1 MSASADLVA
10 LAAGLQRGGARAVC
24 LLDGA
29 GAGAAGDDG
38 GLGRYSFLACEPDA
52 AVVIEDVDA
61 TGAAGVAAALARL
74 DGLLAEADAEVAE
87 QAAAD
92 GGPWPLAMG
101 LLGYELGRAF
111 ERLPM
116 VQRTHATPD
125 LAVYRF
131 PAVLRV
137 DHATGTRRVL
147 ARSAAAG
154 AALEARLAAAEPAGQ
169 GLSAPQVGP
178 LSWGV
183 TEAAYAAAVERVL
196 EYLRAGDAYQVN
208 YTTRLEAEVGPGA
221 LPELYRAL
229 RAAAPPLGA
238 YLALDGGGAILS
250 TSPEL
255 FLRVSPRDAASHR
268 RVETRPIKG
277 TRARGRDGDTAADA
291 AEAAALRAD
300 PKERA
305 EHLMIVD
312 LERNDLGR
320 VCEVGSVHVEDYG
333 RVVTLPTLHHVVST
347 VAGTLR
353 PEVGPAALLAASFP
367 CGSITGAP
375 KVRAMQLIAELETQS
390 RGVYTGA
397 IGYFGARGALE
408 LSVAIRT
415 AVVDR
420 PAGRLSFGV
429 GGGIVVDSTPAQEW
443 AECRLKAAGLARAL
457 GLPHAP

>member
-1 MSASADLVA
+1 MSTDLVA
-10 LAAGLQRGGARAVC
+10 LAAGLERGGARAVC

-38 GLGRYSFLACEPDA
+38 GLGRYSFLGCEPDA
-52 AVVIEDVDA
+52 AVVVEDVDA
-61 TGAAGVAAALARL
+61 AGAAGVAAALARL
-74 DGLLAEADAEVAE
+74 DALLAEADAEVAGP
-87 QAAAD
+87 AAAD

-101 LLGYELGRAF
+101 FVGYELGRAF
-111 ERLPM
+111 ERLPA
-116 VQRTHATPD
+116 VRRSHATPD
-125 LAVYRF
+125 LALYRF

-137 DHATGTRRVL
+137 DHATGTERVL
-147 ARSAAAG
+147 ARSPAAG
-154 AALEARLAAAEPAGQ
+154 AALEARLAAAEAAGQ
-169 GLSAPQVGP
+169 GAAAARAPSVGP

-183 TEAAYAAAVERVL
+183 TEAAYATAVERVL

-208 YTTRLEAEVGPGA
+208 YTTRLEADVGPGA

-238 YLALDGGGAILS
+238 YLALDGGDAILS

-255 FLRVSPRDAASHR
+255 FLRVSARDATGRR

-277 TRARGRDGDTAADA
+277 TRARGRGAAADA

-353 PEVGPAALLAASFP
+353 PDVGPAALLAATFP

-375 KVRAMQLIAELETQS
+375 KVRAMQLIAELEAQT

-420 PAGRLSFGV
+420 AAGRLGLGV
-429 GGGIVVDSTPAQEW
+429 GGGIVVDSTPAHEW

-457 GLPHAP
+457 GLPAAP

>member
-1 MSASADLVA
+1 VVVVDDVA
-10 LAAGLQRGGARAVC
+10 AAGAESV
-24 LLDGA
+24 
-29 GAGAAGDDG
+29 
-38 GLGRYSFLACEPDA
+38 
-52 AVVIEDVDA
+52 
-61 TGAAGVAAALARL
+61 TAALARL
-74 DGLLAEADAEVAE
+74 DALLAEADAAVAAE
-87 QAAAD
+87 AAAD

-101 LLGYELGRAF
+101 FVGYELGRAF
-111 ERLPM
+111 ERLP
-116 VQRTHATPD
+116 VVRRTHATPD

-137 DHATGTRRVL
+137 DHSSGRSRVL
-147 ARSAAAG
+147 ARSPAAG
-154 AALEARLAAAEPAGQ
+154 AALEARLAAAAQAGQ
-169 GLSAPQVGP
+169 GPTPLPPPVVGP

-208 YTTRLEAEVGPGA
+208 YTTRLEADVGPGA

-255 FLRVSPRDAASHR
+255 FLRVSARDGAGLR

-277 TRARGRDGDTAADA
+277 TRARGRSAAADA

>member
-1 MSASADLVA
+1 MSADLVA
-10 LAAGLQRGGARAVC
+10 LAAGLERDGARAVC

-29 GAGAAGDDG
+29 GAGTGVGGDDG
-38 GLGRYSFLACEPDA
+38 GLGRYSFLGCEPDA
-52 AVVIEDVDA
+52 VVVVEDVEVA
-61 TGAAGVAAALARL
+61 GAAGVAAALARL

-101 LLGYELGRAF
+101 FVGYELGRAF
-111 ERLPM
+111 ERLPA
-116 VQRTHATPD
+116 VRRTHATPD
-125 LAVYRF
+125 LAVYRL

-137 DHATGTRRVL
+137 DHATGTQRVL
-147 ARSAAAG
+147 ARSPAAG
-154 AALEARLAAAEPAGQ
+154 AALEARLAAAGPAGQ
-169 GLSAPQVGP
+169 GLAAPEVGA

-255 FLRVSPRDAASHR
+255 FLRVSPRDAAGLR

-277 TRARGRDGDTAADA
+277 TRARGPSAAADA

-353 PEVGPAALLAASFP
+353 PEVGPAALLAATFP

-375 KVRAMQLIAELETQS
+375 KVRAMQLIAELEAQT

-420 PAGRLSFGV
+420 AAGRLSFGV
-429 GGGIVVDSTPAQEW
+429 GGGIVVDSTPAHEW

-457 GLPHAP
+457 GPPGAPP